1 MSSNLFIGFFML
13 FSMVA
18 SAQKIN
24 VWRGGAPGHETDWSF
39 FKNWSAGKVPSEFDH
54 VIIPDVSTS
63 TGKYPTIFAGEVEVM
78 GLEIQSGASLT
89 LLPGVRMQAE
99 GIQLTGVCKGCKSLV
114 LIAEQKDTGR
124 ITASYG
130 Q

>member
-1 MSSNLFIGFFML
+1 ML

-54 VIIPDVSTS
+54 VIIPNMLNNSFITFSTS
-63 TGKYPTIFAGEVEVM
+63 K
-78 GLEIQSGASLT
+78 Q
-89 LLPGVRMQAE
+89 
-99 GIQLTGVCKGCKSLV
+99 
-114 LIAEQKDTGR
+114 
-124 ITASYG
+124 
-130 Q
+130 